1 MQWGLPK
8 GILKDIWAVV
18 AGDEGRLTAD
28 QFLQCLYLMDNAK
41 RVIGSEASHIKHC
54 TGGLTV
60 WATSPQTTCV
70 IPVRTQQT
78 VQD

>member
-28 QFLQCLYLMDNAK
+28 QFVQCLYLMDNAK
-41 RVIGSEASHIKHC
+41 RVSGSEASHSKHR
-54 TGGLTV
+54 TEGLTV
-60 WATSPQTTCV
+60 LAASPRNTCAT
-70 IPVRTQQT
+70 PVRGE
-78 VQD
+78 